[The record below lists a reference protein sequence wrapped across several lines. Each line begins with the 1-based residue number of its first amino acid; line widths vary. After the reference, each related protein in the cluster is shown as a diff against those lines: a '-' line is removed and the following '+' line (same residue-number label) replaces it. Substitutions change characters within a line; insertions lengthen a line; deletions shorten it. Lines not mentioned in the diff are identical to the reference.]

1 MNIITEAEQ
10 FYGYLT
16 GLHVEQ
22 RAKPDMKGNVSPKL
36 YATFEYGPKVSV
48 WEVPD
53 LQLFKIL
60 AEHLC
65 QMAWARRE
73 NAEYG
78 YEKLYIKRANGRWHV
93 DLP

>member
-16 GLHVEQ
+16 GLQVEQ
-22 RAKPDMKGNVSPKL
+22 RAKPDLNGYVSPKL
-36 YATFEYGPKVSV
+36 YATFEYGSELKV

-53 LQLFKIL
+53 LKLFKIL
-60 AEHLC
+60 SERLC
-65 QMAWARRE
+65 QMAWARHE

-78 YEKLYIKRANGRWHV
+78 YEKLWIKKANGQWRV